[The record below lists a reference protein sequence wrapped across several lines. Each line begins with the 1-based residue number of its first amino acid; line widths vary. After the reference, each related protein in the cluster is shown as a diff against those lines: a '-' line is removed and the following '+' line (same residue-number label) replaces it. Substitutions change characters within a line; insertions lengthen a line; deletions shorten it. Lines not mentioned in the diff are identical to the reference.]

1 MPCELLHVG
10 GRDGVAACTLGGAM
24 PLLFAFGL
32 ARNSSSP
39 ALFMAYGGFLYL
51 LLHLVVRH
59 FPRLITFARRKAI
72 IQPIAGMAGDAEIL
86 ATDFG
91 AIACRAQWMQLLV
104 HTSNQRVKQ
113 GDMRLLRLLWLCT
126 CHGFSAG
133 SLQLSVPASYRTRF
147 HATL

>member
-1 MPCELLHVG
+1 
-10 GRDGVAACTLGGAM
+10 M

-104 HTSNQRVKQ
+104 HLVTSSQRVKQ

-126 CHGFSAG
+126 CHGVLVCA
-133 SLQLSVPASYRTRF
+133 LHLSVPWSYRMHS